1 MIADMTAWKESLMG
15 SMRQP
20 KDRSEELWPPLK
32 HCLAW
37 SAISASTTVCVVCLF
52 YYYYIYLSYIFIM
65 YDVIIYIYCE
75 CSVVIRSEML
85 KNWPHRQQLAWRF
98 PCTRR
103 KAVWGAEEPELDYKG
118 RLQIHVQAEDQ
129 GLQQHARSNWCQWEG
144 RAGCAN
150 HGVSPLFSLH
160 RYRGLPS
167 APNLCQPFC
176 LNHY

>member
-65 YDVIIYIYCE
+65 YDVIIYIYCK

-118 RLQIHVQAEDQ
+118 DSRYMFRQRTRACSNTHVAT
-129 GLQQHARSNWCQWEG
+129 GASG
-144 RAGCAN
+144 RAVPAVLTMVWVLCSLYTGTEACHLHPICA
-150 HGVSPLFSLH
+150 S
-160 RYRGLPS
+160 PS
-167 APNLCQPFC
+167 A
-176 LNHY
+176 